1 MERIMTLDEE
11 DIIRLVAKS
20 VGVGIESVKLK
31 VSLESRLSEEFIDEY
46 NEEPTGVVDTDF
58 KLYAKIELP
67 VTQIDGTV
75 VKDGEMFYAS
85 ENDNEEA
92 DPDGTDC

>member
-20 VGVGIESVKLK
+20 VGVGIEAVKLK
-31 VSLESRLSEEFIDEY
+31 IGVESRLSEEFIDED
-46 NEEPTGVVDTDF
+46 NEEPMGVVDTDF
-58 KLYAKIELP
+58 KFYAKIELP
-67 VTQIDGTV
+67 VTQIDGTE

-85 ENDNEEA
+85 ENDNENE